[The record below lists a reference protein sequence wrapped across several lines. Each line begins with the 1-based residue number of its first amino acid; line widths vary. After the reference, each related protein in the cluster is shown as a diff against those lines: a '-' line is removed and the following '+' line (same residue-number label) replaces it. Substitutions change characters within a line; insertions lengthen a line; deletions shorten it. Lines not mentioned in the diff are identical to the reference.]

1 MARTQRHFL
10 DRPIARGLAA
20 LVLIGSIAALAY
32 LERDRLG
39 WAEAEGSAA
48 DDPFARCFAERSA
61 QIDRM
66 QDEGVI
72 EAAQAALFKTRAEAM
87 CRAQTEGGG
96 RAPLGGAAPG
106 APELRS
112 GARDAR

>member
-1 MARTQRHFL
+1 MARAQRHFL
-10 DRPIARGLAA
+10 DRPTARALAGL
-20 LVLIGSIAALAY
+20 VFIGCIAALAY
-32 LERDRLG
+32 LERDRLWRTAAG
-39 WAEAEGSAA
+39 GSAA
-48 DDPFARCFAERSA
+48 DDPFTRCIAERAA
-61 QIDRM
+61 QIDRI

-87 CRAQTEGGG
+87 CRAETEGGG
-96 RAPLGGAAPG
+96 SAPLGGAAPG

>member
-1 MARTQRHFL
+1 MARARRSFL
-10 DRPIARGLAA
+10 DRPIARVLAA
-20 LVLIGSIAALAY
+20 LVFLGCVAALGY
-32 LERDRLG
+32 VERERLWPLG
-39 WAEAEGSAA
+39 AGESAA
-48 DDPFARCFAERSA
+48 DDPFARCFAERAA

-72 EAAQAALFKTRAEAM
+72 EAGQAALFKTRAEAM
-87 CRAQTEGGG
+87 CRAETEGGG
-96 RAPLGGAAPG
+96 SAPLGGAAPG